1 MEAEQSAFTLIFIH
15 NVSEE
20 TKTFEWGLELRER
33 SDYRR
38 KVQVTESPEVDGS
51 IPKQAAES

>member
-1 MEAEQSAFTLIFIH
+1 M
-15 NVSEE
+15 SEE

-38 KVQVTESPEVDGS
+38 EEQVTESPEVDGS
-51 IPKQAAES
+51 IPKQAAESEYTHVLE